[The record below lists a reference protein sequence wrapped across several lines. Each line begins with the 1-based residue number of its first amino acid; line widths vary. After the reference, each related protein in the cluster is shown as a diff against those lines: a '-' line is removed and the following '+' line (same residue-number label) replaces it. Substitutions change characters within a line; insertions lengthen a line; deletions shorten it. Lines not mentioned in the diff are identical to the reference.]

1 MDASRRRF
9 VGLCL
14 AAPVLANDGTS
25 SSAQR
30 SDANTAWPSS
40 FPALRQTVHGR
51 PLTYLD
57 SAATTLRPQSVID
70 ALVHYHSLDNANP
83 SRAHTLASRAADHL
97 AAARQTVAR
106 FINAADASE
115 IVFVR
120 GTTEGVNLVASAWG
134 PTTLR
139 SGDEIVISIAEHSS
153 NLMPWTRLARERG
166 ATVRVVDVTDEGRLE
181 PQAVEKALSTR
192 SRIVALTH
200 VSNVLGAVNPIK
212 EICALAHAAGA
223 RVVVDGAQGV
233 PHVKIDVRD
242 LGCDFYIFSGH
253 KMLGPMATGVLWGR
267 RELLDSMPPY
277 HVGSNM
283 AHAVELDRAEFEH
296 GAQKFQ
302 AGTPDV
308 AGPVGLAAA
317 IRFFEE
323 AGGRR
328 LVSALIG
335 HWSSTASNDWQVFH
349 DFGSSARAAP
359 TNGYRC
365 SPSCS
370 RGARRWTLRARSM
383 NKGLRLEPATWQRCP
398 CSSASTR
405 RKPSAHRRTSTPL
418 CGTSTNWLTRCTQSG
433 SEAPTEFGA
442 QHGAPPSRDSPRGT
456 TVLIRSPRLAE
467 READMIDSG
476 EGLNAISRR
485 EFMNARPGPRQE
497 PLSRAF
503 QAPSP
508 PARILVAPR
517 SCASSPTGQ
526 CS

>member
-14 AAPVLANDGTS
+14 AAPVLASDGS
-25 SSAQR
+25 LGSAQR
-30 SDANTAWPSS
+30 SDTSTTWPPV
-40 FPALRQTVHGR
+40 FPALRQSVHGR

-70 ALVHYHSLDNANP
+70 ALVHYYSLDNANP
-83 SRAHTLASRAADHL
+83 SRVHTLASRAADHL

-106 FINAADASE
+106 FINAADPSE

-134 PTTLR
+134 TTTLG

-166 ATVRVVDVTDEGRLE
+166 ATVRTVDLTDDGRLE
-181 PQAVEKALSTR
+181 PQAVKKALSAR

-212 EICALAHAAGA
+212 EICAQAHAAGA

-233 PHVKIDVRD
+233 PHVRIDVRD
-242 LGCDFYIFSGH
+242 LGCDFYVFSGH

-283 AHAVELDRAEFEH
+283 AHGVEFDRAEYEH

-317 IRFFEE
+317 IRFFEASADAWSRHDQSLVQHGLE
-323 AGGRR
+323 R
-328 LVSALIG
+328 LMRIPRLRLIG
-335 HWSSTASNDWQVFH
+335 PRSADNRVPVFT
-349 DFGSSARAAP
+349 FVIEGRTPMAVARALDEQGIAVRAGDMAALP
-359 TNGYRC
+359 LLKRF
-365 SPSCS
+365 
-370 RGARRWTLRARSM
+370 GASEAIRASAYVYSTLR
-383 NKGLRLEPATWQRCP
+383 
-398 CSSASTR
+398 
-405 RKPSAHRRTSTPL
+405 
-418 CGTSTNWLTRCTQSG
+418 
-433 SEAPTEFGA
+433 
-442 QHGAPPSRDSPRGT
+442 D
-456 TVLIRSPRLAE
+456 IDRLAD
-467 READMIDSG
+467 ALHG
-476 EGLNAISRR
+476 VGK
-485 EFMNARPGPRQE
+485 
-497 PLSRAF
+497 
-503 QAPSP
+503 
-508 PARILVAPR
+508 
-517 SCASSPTGQ
+517 
-526 CS
+526 